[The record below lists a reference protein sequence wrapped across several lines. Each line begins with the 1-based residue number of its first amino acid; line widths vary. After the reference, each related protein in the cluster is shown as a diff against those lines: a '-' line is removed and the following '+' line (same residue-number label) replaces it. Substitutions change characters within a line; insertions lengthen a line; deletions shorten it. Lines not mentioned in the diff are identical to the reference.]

1 MRIPGDCH
9 KSSCAV
15 SSEGLWGVWDQF
27 CKFCPY
33 LGSTVGNAVCL
44 CGFCGIDGAT
54 CEVSWQAKLEGTTA
68 AVTHRKHKL
77 TRCCRN

>member
-33 LGSTVGNAVCL
+33 LGSTVGNAVCV
-44 CGFCGIDGAT
+44 GFVVLMVLLARLVGRLSLKGLLLQLHT
-54 CEVSWQAKLEGTTA
+54 GST
-68 AVTHRKHKL
+68 
-77 TRCCRN
+77 N